1 MSRKKEYPG
10 GIRLTLKKARE
21 LAIREFGTAKGLE
34 VEPCAMPGYFHMRF
48 GNLFVRIHPDVCG
61 SGCIKVDVSCVS
73 GYGYC
78 TQFYNPD
85 TLKQDFEA
93 EEQYRRE
100 VERDSLK
107 DWIDTQGPEFCH
119 AAVDRIWNQG
129 G

>member
-10 GIRLTLKKARE
+10 GIRLTLEKARK

-34 VEPCAMPGYFHMRF
+34 VETCAMPGYFHMCL

-61 SGCIKVDVSCVS
+61 SGCIKAVVSFAG

-78 TQFYNPD
+78 TQFYDPD
-85 TLKQDFEA
+85 TLEEDFEA

-100 VERDSLK
+100 AERDGLK

-129 G
+129 S